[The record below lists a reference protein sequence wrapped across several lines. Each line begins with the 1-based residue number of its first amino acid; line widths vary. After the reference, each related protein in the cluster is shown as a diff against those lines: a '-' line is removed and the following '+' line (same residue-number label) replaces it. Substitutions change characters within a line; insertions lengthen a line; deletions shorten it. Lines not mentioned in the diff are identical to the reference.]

1 MIQVGTAVAK
11 KGERVFG
18 KIKVGEL
25 SNRLEVFIPIIILS
39 GKNEGPVLWM
49 NGAVHGDEL
58 NGLLA
63 MRKVVF
69 ELNPDEL
76 KGTIVC
82 TPISNPMGFQGRNKL
97 NPIDFLD
104 LDQQFPGSAKGSFTE
119 RVAYELFKEIKE
131 KANTLISFHT
141 IGTPYTAKPYI
152 VYKTIPNVKAGIN
165 EEIKK
170 LAFAFGIYANCNV
183 NIATAAGENPGPLT
197 ASIDVQAA
205 LNGIP
210 SFMAEIGGGG
220 RLEKENIELAA
231 TGIYNVMKSLGMIP
245 GKPKLPDKQIL
256 VTSRKHLRCQSG
268 GMVIM
273 DCAPGQIVKKGERIA
288 HIIDIG
294 SEAPEI
300 EVIEADQD
308 MYIIST
314 RINPPV
320 DTGDRVAFAGL
331 KWEEY
336 KEK

>member
-11 KGERVFG
+11 KGKRVFG

-25 SNRLEVFIPIIILS
+25 SNRLEVFIPVIILS
-39 GKNEGPVLWM
+39 GRHDGPVLWM

-63 MRKVVF
+63 MRKVLF

-104 LDQQFPGSAKGSFTE
+104 LDQQFPGAAKGSFTE

-131 KANTLISFHT
+131 KATYLISFHT
-141 IGTPYTAKPYI
+141 IGTPYVAKPYI
-152 VYKTIPNVKAGIN
+152 VFKTVPNVRPGLN
-165 EEIKK
+165 EESKK
-170 LAFAFGIYANCNV
+170 LAVNFGIYANCNV
-183 NIATAAGENPGPLT
+183 DIATAAGENPGPIN

-210 SFMAEIGGGG
+210 CFMAEIGAGG
-220 RLEKENIELAA
+220 RFENENIEIAV
-231 TGIYNVMKSLGMIP
+231 TGIYNTLKSCKMIP
-245 GKPKLPDKQIL
+245 GEPRRPEKQIL
-256 VTSRKHLRCQSG
+256 VTVRKHLRCQTG
-268 GMVIM
+268 GMVVM
-273 DCAPGQIVKKGERIA
+273 DCAPGQTVKKGQRIA
-288 HIIDIG
+288 HIIDIA

-300 EVIEADQD
+300 EVIEAEQD
-308 MYIIST
+308 MYILST
-314 RINPPV
+314 RLNPPV
-320 DTGDRVAFAGL
+320 DTGDRIAFVGT
-331 KWEEY
+331 KWQDCQ
-336 KEK
+336 

>member
-11 KGERVFG
+11 KGKRVFG

-25 SNRLEVFIPIIILS
+25 SNRLEVFIPVIILS

-49 NGAVHGDEL
+49 NGAIHGDEL
-58 NGLLA
+58 NGLMA

-131 KANTLISFHT
+131 KATYLISFHT
-141 IGTPYTAKPYI
+141 IGTHYAAKPYI
-152 VYKTIPNVKAGIN
+152 VFKTVPNVRPGLN
-165 EEIKK
+165 EESKK
-170 LAFAFGIYANCNV
+170 LAVNFGIYANCNV
-183 NIATAAGENPGPLT
+183 NIATAAGENPGPIN

-210 SFMAEIGGGG
+210 CFMAEIGAGG
-220 RLEKENIELAA
+220 RFENENVEIAV
-231 TGIYNVMKSLGMIP
+231 TGIYNTLKSCKMIP
-245 GKPKLPDKQIL
+245 GEPKRPKKQIM
-256 VTSRKHLRCQSG
+256 VTVRKHLRCQTG
-268 GMVIM
+268 GMAVM
-273 DCAPGQIVKKGERIA
+273 DCASGQIVKKGQRIA

-314 RINPPV
+314 RLNPPV
-320 DTGDRVAFAGL
+320 DTGDRIAFAGT
-331 KWEEY
+331 KWQDYE
-336 KEK
+336 